1 MFTYKCK
8 KTGKGWEIEKNFCLK
23 SSVPFCPVSLDKQ
36 GDALFQD
43 FHLGL
48 QVVFVLEH
56 GVVDAGADKDKDQG
70 VMTVYG
76 IPMASSKRLA

>member
-1 MFTYKCK
+1 MQCSFTGMAKP
-8 KTGKGWEIEKNFCLK
+8 FCLK

-48 QVVFVLEH
+48 QVVFVLKH

-70 VMTVYG
+70 GDDGVRDSDG
-76 IPMASSKRLA
+76 IL